1 MLRKIGFGIVIVAV
15 CALTVA
21 VAGEKGEMVTLKG
34 KIACA
39 KCSLGMKDQADC
51 QNVLVVKSKEGEPSY
66 FYLVDNEVAK
76 EFGHTCMG
84 EKGAIVTGTVEDKD
98 GKQWLTPSKM
108 KAPEA
113 A

>member
-1 MLRKIGFGIVIVAV
+1 MLKRIGFVIAIIAV
-15 CALTVA
+15 FALTAA
-21 VAGEKGEMVTLKG
+21 VAGEKGEMVTLEG

-39 KCSLGMKDQADC
+39 KCSLGMEDQADC

-76 EFGHTCMG
+76 KFGHTCMG
-84 EKGAIVTGTVEDKD
+84 EKAAIVTGTVESKD